1 MLGRETLVANANL
14 FSFDT
19 HPRQNHSSPFLF
31 FSFFFFPRN
40 EHDLQKKKKKNPQN
54 LSLYKKEI
62 FGNLSK
68 IIGARAGKLWESNS
82 FSFFLS
88 LSSLLCYSPANK
100 KVRNWK
106 N

>member
-31 FSFFFFPRN
+31 FSFLFSFSQ
-40 EHDLQKKKKKNPQN
+40 EMSMTSKKKKKTFH
-54 LSLYKKEI
+54 YIKKKF

>member
-40 EHDLQKKKKKNPQN
+40 EHDLQKKKKKTHKTFH
-54 LSLYKKEI
+54 YIKK
-62 FGNLSK
+62 K
-68 IIGARAGKLWESNS
+68 
-82 FSFFLS
+82 FLVTS
-88 LSSLLCYSPANK
+88 QK
-100 KVRNWK
+100 
-106 N
+106 

>member
-31 FSFFFFPRN
+31 FSFFFSPQ
-40 EHDLQKKKKKNPQN
+40 EMSMTSEKKKNPQN

>member
-1 MLGRETLVANANL
+1 MPTFFLSTPTHVKTTL
-14 FSFDT
+14 
-19 HPRQNHSSPFLF
+19 RLF
-31 FSFFFFPRN
+31 FSFLFSFSQ
-40 EHDLQKKKKKNPQN
+40 EMSMTSKKKKKKNPQN

>member
-31 FSFFFFPRN
+31 FSFFFSPQ
-40 EHDLQKKKKKNPQN
+40 EMSMTSEKKKNPQN

-82 FSFFLS
+82 FSFFSFS
-88 LSSLLCYSPANK
+88 L
-100 KVRNWK
+100 
-106 N
+106 